1 MLWLA
6 LHLPWLPLE
15 ALPIPLPAPRCVIE
29 QRQVLVANRAAR
41 ELGVEPGMS
50 ASTAGTLAPQAQQLP
65 RDVARETEFVRA
77 LALALSRYTP
87 NVVLLANGVLLE
99 ASASLR
105 LFGGVRS
112 LMRQVRATARD
123 CEAHARLGLAPAATA
138 ASMFA
143 RHGLRACSKPRMHRL
158 LDALPLTTALDGLAQ
173 PRLAE
178 LLQGIGCHTL
188 GEVRALPRA
197 GLKKRGGS
205 ELLALLDRAHGDVP
219 DPRAWFAPPERFAMS
234 LELMHRADDA
244 AQLVF
249 AAQRLVQ
256 PLAGWLSSQWLAASR
271 LRLKLR
277 HERGRRSAPDGEL
290 LLELGAPSRDAS
302 QIMTLLRERLQ
313 RHQLA
318 APVYAIELQ
327 LDEAVSSA
335 GTAGQ
340 LLPDP
345 GLAAQEFQALL
356 DRLASRLGADRV
368 QRLAWT
374 EDHRP
379 ERASIAIAATSRPSG
394 HRGSGFAGPPVSP
407 PGGSAEGASGGTPVW
422 LLPQALRLNEREGRP
437 VHGSPLT
444 LLSRAE
450 RVEAGWFDDELVC
463 RDYHVAEGSDHRLR
477 WIYCERQGA
486 EMAWYLHGLFA

>member
-15 ALPIPLPAPRCVIE
+15 ALPCTLPLPRCVIE
-29 QRQVLVANRAAR
+29 QRQVLVMNRAAR
-41 ELGVEPGMS
+41 EFGVEPGMS
-50 ASTAGTLAPQAQQLP
+50 ASSAASLAPQVQQLL
-65 RDVARETEFVRA
+65 RDEIREAEFMRA

-87 NVVLLANGVLLE
+87 NVVLLNDGVLLE

-105 LFGGVRS
+105 LFGGVRA
-112 LMRQVRATARD
+112 LMRQVRATTRD
-123 CEAHARLGLAPAATA
+123 CAAHARLGLAPTAMA
-138 ASMFA
+138 ASLFA
-143 RHGLRACSKPRMHRL
+143 RHGLRACGKPRMQRL
-158 LDALPLTTALDGLAQ
+158 LDALPLATALDRLAQ
-173 PRLAE
+173 PRLVE
-178 LLQGIGCHTL
+178 LLQGIGCRTL

-197 GLKKRGGS
+197 GLKKRGGG
-205 ELLALLDRAHGDVP
+205 ELLALLDRAHGDAP
-219 DPRAWFAPPERFAMS
+219 DPRAWFQPPERFAMS

-290 LLELGAPSRDAS
+290 LLELGAPSRDAA

-345 GLAAQEFQALL
+345 GQAAQEFQALL

-368 QRLAWT
+368 QRIALGD
-374 EDHRP
+374 DHRP
-379 ERASIAIAATSRPSG
+379 ERASVATAVTATPSG

-407 PGGSAEGASGGTPVW
+407 PGGSAKGASGGTPVW
-422 LLPQALRLNEREGRP
+422 LLPQPLRLNERDGRP
-437 VHGSPLT
+437 LHGSPLT
-444 LLSRAE
+444 LLGRGE
-450 RVEAGWFDDELVC
+450 RIESGWFDGDLIC
-463 RDYHVAEGSDHRLR
+463 RDYHVAEGEDHRLR
-477 WIYCERQGA
+477 WIYSERHGD
-486 EMAWYLHGLFA
+486 EIAWYLHGLFA

>member
-15 ALPIPLPAPRCVIE
+15 ALPWPSMPLAPRCVVE
-29 QRQVLVANRAAR
+29 QRQVRAASRAAR

-50 ASTAGTLAPQAQQLP
+50 ASAAATLAPQVQQLP
-65 RDVARETEFVRA
+65 RDETREAEFVRA

-87 NVVLLANGVLLE
+87 NVVLLNDGVLLE

-105 LFGGVRS
+105 LFGGMRS
-112 LMRQVRATARD
+112 LMRQVRSTARD
-123 CEAHARLGLAPAATA
+123 CAAHARFGLAPTAMA
-138 ASMFA
+138 ASLFSH
-143 RHGLRACSKPRMHRL
+143 HGLRACGRPRMQRL
-158 LDALPLTTALDGLAQ
+158 LDALPLATALDGLAQ

-178 LLQGIGCHTL
+178 LLQGIGCRTL

-197 GLKKRGGS
+197 GLKKRGGG
-205 ELLALLDRAHGDVP
+205 ELLALLDRAHGDTP
-219 DPRAWFAPPERFAMS
+219 DPRAWFEPPERFAMA

-277 HERGRRSAPDGEL
+277 HERGRRNAVGADIGEL
-290 LLELGAPSRDAS
+290 RLELGAPSRDAA

-345 GLAAQEFQALL
+345 GQAAQEFQALL

-368 QRLAWT
+368 QRLALA

-379 ERASIAIAATSRPSG
+379 ERASVATATTTGPGG
-394 HRGSGFAGPPVSP
+394 HRGSGFS
-407 PGGSAEGASGGTPVW
+407 SGRTPVW
-422 LLPQALRLNEREGRP
+422 LLPQPLRLNEREGRP

-444 LLSRAE
+444 LLGRGE
-450 RVEAGWFDDELVC
+450 RIESGWFDGDLIC
-463 RDYHVAEGSDHRLR
+463 RDYHVAEGEDRRLR
-477 WIYCERQGA
+477 WIYSERHGT
-486 EMAWYLHGLFA
+486 EIAWYLHGLFA

>member
-15 ALPIPLPAPRCVIE
+15 ALPCTLPLPRCVIE
-29 QRQVLVANRAAR
+29 QRQVLVMNRAAR
-41 ELGVEPGMS
+41 ELGVEIGMS
-50 ASTAGTLAPQAQQLP
+50 ASSASSLAPQVQQLL
-65 RDVARETEFVRA
+65 RDEAREAEFVRA

-87 NVVLLANGVLLE
+87 NVVLLSDGVLLE

-105 LFGGVRS
+105 LFGGVRA
-112 LMRQVRATARD
+112 LMRQVCATARD
-123 CEAHARLGLAPAATA
+123 CEAHARLGLAPTAMA
-138 ASMFA
+138 ASLFA
-143 RHGLRACSKPRMHRL
+143 RHGLRACGKPRTQRL
-158 LDALPLTTALDGLAQ
+158 LDALPLATALNRLGQ

-178 LLQGIGCHTL
+178 LLQGIGCRTL

-197 GLKKRGGS
+197 GLKKRGGG
-205 ELLALLDRAHGDVP
+205 ELLALLDRAHGDAP
-219 DPRAWFAPPERFAMS
+219 DPRAWFEPPERFAMS

-277 HERGRRSAPDGEL
+277 HERGRRSQPDGEL
-290 LLELGAPSRDAS
+290 LLELGSPSRDAA

-345 GLAAQEFQALL
+345 GQAAQEFQALL

-368 QRLAWT
+368 QRIALAD
-374 EDHRP
+374 DHRP
-379 ERASIAIAATSRPSG
+379 ERASR
-394 HRGSGFAGPPVSP
+394 RVGFSP
-407 PGGSAEGASGGTPVW
+407 PSNTGGLKPTLPNPMRPLW
-422 LLPQALRLNEREGRP
+422 LLPQPLRLNEREGRP
-437 VHGSPLT
+437 LHGSPLA
-444 LLSRAE
+444 LLSRGE
-450 RVEAGWFDDELVC
+450 RIESGWFDGDLIC
-463 RDYHVAEGSDHRLR
+463 RDYHVAEGEDHRLR
-477 WIYCERQGA
+477 WIYSERHGD
-486 EMAWYLHGLFA
+486 EIAWYLHGLFA